1 VDDFKYLGSW
11 VASTEHDIRTRR
23 AQAWKVLHDMKKIW
37 KSNLSPQLK
46 RRVFVAS
53 IESVLLY
60 GCEAWTLTKQ
70 MELNIDGV
78 YTRMLRKVI
87 NVSWEDHMRNID
99 LYGQLPRVTDKI
111 RTRRMRLAGHCVRH
125 SELAASSMILW
136 EPKHGRRSRGR
147 PATTF
152 IDTLRRDTGLNNTE
166 EIQTLMKNRN
176 LWRAV
181 VRDSRVGIG

>member
-1 VDDFKYLGSW
+1 
-11 VASTEHDIRTRR
+11 
-23 AQAWKVLHDMKKIW
+23 
-37 KSNLSPQLK
+37 
-46 RRVFVAS
+46 
-53 IESVLLY
+53 
-60 GCEAWTLTKQ
+60 
-70 MELNIDGV
+70 
-78 YTRMLRKVI
+78 
-87 NVSWEDHMRNID
+87 
-99 LYGQLPRVTDKI
+99 
-111 RTRRMRLAGHCVRH
+111 
-125 SELAASSMILW
+125 MILW